1 MGLVGKATKEDL
13 KASKAES
20 KAVKDVKP
28 KRDLREQLFAETD
41 VREMWYKSIVA
52 GFIGSCSMVFIS
64 YLIYCFTSS
73 SILERTFIFTAYSNG
88 NVFNEFVGL
97 WTATFT
103 PISGFNSF
111 LPKWLNDWYLYLA
124 PTLVASLIV
133 GGYVK
138 NIKYSLLGVVFFVF
152 FSILIP
158 FIFLEVTTCVQPVG
172 FQALLMEVSYPRIRG
187 LLMVLWLIPA
197 WVASIT
203 HSIFVG
209 WCTGGALELGLF
221 MLPFTFVFAIVFS
234 ILSRI
239 FTKEA

>member
-158 FIFLEVTTCVQPVG
+158 FIFLEVLPV
-172 FQALLMEVSYPRIRG
+172 FNLLDPSAIDGG
-187 LLMVLWLIPA
+187 LLSAYPGVVNGLWLIPA

-209 WCTGGALELGLF
+209 SCTGGALELGLF

>member
-1 MGLVGKATKEDL
+1 MEKQPKKILRHLKQKAKQL
-13 KASKAES
+13 KMLNLNAS
-20 KAVKDVKP
+20 P
-28 KRDLREQLFAETD
+28 EQLFAETD

-73 SILERTFIFTAYSNG
+73 SILEWTFIFTAYSNG

-133 GGYVK
+133 G
-138 NIKYSLLGVVFFVF
+138 
-152 FSILIP
+152 
-158 FIFLEVTTCVQPVG
+158 
-172 FQALLMEVSYPRIRG
+172 
-187 LLMVLWLIPA
+187 
-197 WVASIT
+197 
-203 HSIFVG
+203 
-209 WCTGGALELGLF
+209 
-221 MLPFTFVFAIVFS
+221 
-234 ILSRI
+234 
-239 FTKEA
+239 